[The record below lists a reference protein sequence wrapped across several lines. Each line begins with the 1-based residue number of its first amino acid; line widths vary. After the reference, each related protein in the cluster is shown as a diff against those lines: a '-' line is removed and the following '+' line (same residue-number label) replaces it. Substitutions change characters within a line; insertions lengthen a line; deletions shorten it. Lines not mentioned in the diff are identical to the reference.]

1 MRTKLLVTTFISLF
15 FFYLFIYQVDL
26 QGWLAGESTLWQA
39 LFGQTRINWS
49 DLWSTLA
56 NLDLRFVGGA
66 VVLFVLS
73 VLIRT
78 WRWQLLVRPVKQTG
92 FQLLFGIL
100 NIGYMANNLLPF
112 RLGEL
117 IRAHLLGKEAG
128 ISRVSAL
135 ATVIV
140 ERVLDMVGLMLLVCL
155 TLFLFRFPPGTI
167 RTDVTIGLGVVVVLL
182 LLLLLGSIFLRRTT
196 RKLVFAVTRLLSRQW
211 RKKILK
217 MTDAFLDGLEILR
230 SAGHYFSIIVST
242 VLMWGCYLGI
252 TWLTFYAFSLDSSSY
267 PLLHGNLALASLVVL
282 TLSSIGMAIP
292 SAPGA
297 VGTYHASTQLALS
310 FFAVPGRIAIPFAII
325 LHLTSYIILCL
336 LGFYYLWSMQLRL
349 RDVRQDLRVDSGAST
364 ISTTKERGKV

>member
-1 MRTKLLVTTFISLF
+1 MRTKLLITTLISLF
-15 FFYLFIYQVDL
+15 FLYLFVYQVDL
-26 QGWLAGESTLWQA
+26 QGWLQGESTLWQA
-39 LFGQTRINWS
+39 LFGNTRINWS
-49 DLWSTLA
+49 DLWTTLGDV
-56 NLDLRFVGGA
+56 DLRFLGGA
-66 VVLFVLS
+66 VLLFVIS

-78 WRWQLLVRPVKQTG
+78 WRWQLLVRPVKPTG
-92 FQLLFGIL
+92 FHLLFAVL

-140 ERVLDMVGLMLLVCL
+140 ERVLDMLGLLLLICL
-155 TLFLFRFPPGTI
+155 TLLLFRFPAGTI
-167 RTDVTIGLGVVVVLL
+167 RADVTIGLGVMVLL
-182 LLLLLGSIFLRRTT
+182 LLILLLSSIFLRRTT
-196 RKLVFAVTRLLSRQW
+196 RRLVFAVTEILSRRW

-217 MTDAFLDGLEILR
+217 VTDAFLDGLEILR
-230 SAGHYFSIIVST
+230 SAGHYFSLFSSS

-252 TWLTFYAFSLDSSSY
+252 SWLTFYAFGLNSSSY
-267 PLLHGNLALASLVVL
+267 PQLQGNLILASLVVL

-336 LGFYYLWSMQLRL
+336 FGFYYLWSMQLRL
-349 RDVRQDLRVDSGAST
+349 RDVRQDLRSNNRASS
-364 ISTTKERGKV
+364 IETKKQRGMV